1 MFPKFC
7 YFYPDLILFNH
18 IKNFLSIPFLIMIY
32 LYKRNIGIFLSVF
45 LALTFCSNLYSQVG
59 IGNTDPKSSLD
70 VSGALSLREGP
81 ALVLLNNNNENIN
94 LGTTVFSTYRITG
107 PTNNFNILSF
117 NTPEGVAANDGQIL
131 TLINTTTH
139 KMTLVHN
146 DGSPSNLQRR
156 IFCPNGKN
164 LVVEG
169 QNASVTLIYNSSVQR
184 WVVMSHTDTGG
195 YGKNIQ
201 SKVGITDIETDVSTA
216 VDMEDMVITFTPKNP
231 KVYVNF
237 SASGTMDK
245 GAGGSAQGFANFE
258 LRKDATTVAG
268 ITTLASDRSFIDMD
282 TGPCGNESCEE
293 MFYDNGGPNGNY
305 NNHNFTDITT
315 FTPPVGSGQKTSV
328 YFISFNTEARY
339 DGLMVYDGPN
349 DQSPLIPSSYIHTS
363 GNSTTCPTGAWNGP
377 GTSGTSE
384 YSAEGVTFTSTHPT
398 GALHFVF
405 KTDISIL
412 GPGWEACVN
421 YISPTPC
428 REMFYD
434 LGGASAPYP
443 ANTTQTQLYTPT
455 NPGERIS
462 VHFTDFQTNYS
473 DGLMIYDGPDNTY
486 PIISSGS
493 PANGSRAPAGSWRG
507 DDNGPYSAKGQTFT
521 ASSNGGELYFVFKGG
536 ITTRRGWEACVSSI
550 EAPSDF
556 SLDTAW
562 NAGLTM
568 YPVNVTPGVETTI
581 KVRWSRNGNNNLP
594 YILRNNV
601 NSEADRSHRSL
612 TIFD

>member
-1 MFPKFC
+1 
-7 YFYPDLILFNH
+7 
-18 IKNFLSIPFLIMIY
+18 MIY

-59 IGNTDPKSSLD
+59 IGNTDPKSALD
-70 VSGALSLREGP
+70 VTGALSLREGSAL
-81 ALVLLNNNNENIN
+81 ALVNNNNENIN
-94 LGTTVFSTYRITG
+94 LGTRVHSTYRITG

-131 TLINTTTH
+131 TLINTTAH

-146 DGSPSNLQRR
+146 DGSPTNVQRR

-201 SKVGITDIETDVSTA
+201 SKMGSTDIQTNVSSA
-216 VDMEDMVITFTPKNP
+216 VEMEDMEITFTPKNP
-231 KVYVNF
+231 KVFVNF

-245 GAGGSAQGFANFE
+245 GAGGSAQAYANFE

-268 ITTLASDRSFIDMD
+268 ITTLASDRSFLIAEN
-282 TGPCGNESCEE
+282 GPGGNESCAE
-293 MFYDNGGPNGNY
+293 MFYDNGGPNGDY
-305 NNHNFTDITT
+305 YNHNYTYTKT
-315 FTPPVGSGQKTSV
+315 YTPPVGSSQKASV
-328 YFISFNTEARY
+328 KFLFFNTEQHY
-339 DGLMVYDGPN
+339 DGLMIYDGPDTN
-349 DQSPLIPSSYIHTS
+349 SPPILSSYIFDFGSPTA
-363 GNSTTCPTGAWNGP
+363 CPTGAWHGP
-377 GTSGTSE
+377 GYRPYPGEFSPVGL
-384 YSAEGVTFTSTHPT
+384 TFTSTHPT

-405 KTDISIL
+405 KTDSSVL
-412 GPGWEACVN
+412 YDGWEACVN
-421 YISPTPC
+421 YISSAPC

-434 LGGASAPYP
+434 EGGAGNPYP
-443 ANTTQTQLYTPT
+443 QGSTQTQLYTPT
-455 NPGERIS
+455 NPGEKIS
-462 VHFTDFQTNYS
+462 VHFTDFETNHS
-473 DGLMIYDGPDNTY
+473 DGLMVYDGPDNTY

-507 DDNGPYSAKGQTFT
+507 DTNGPYSANGQIFT
-521 ASSNGGELYFVFKGG
+521 STSNGGELYFVFKSGA
-536 ITTRRGWEACVSSI
+536 ITRRGWEACVSSV
-550 EAPSDF
+550 EEPSDY

-562 NAGLTM
+562 NAGLVM

-581 KVRWSRNGNNNLP
+581 KVRWSRNGNSNLP